1 MGTFSQFANAMDWAG
16 LGELILRIAAI
27 LLCLVVHEVCHGLAA
42 YRLGDPTAKMSH
54 RLSLNP
60 IHHLDVFGLIMMVV
74 AGFGWAKP
82 VPVDARYFKDPKRGM
97 AITALAGPAS
107 NFVLAYLAAI
117 LLSGYSAV
125 LTMRGESAVSEGV
138 TLFLSLLILL
148 NIGLGIFNL
157 IPFPPLDGS
166 KVVAMFLPDR
176 AYYRWMYLE
185 RYGMFLLMA
194 VLWFGWLDRFL
205 YAARSIVLDWMLS
218 ASEFAYYGV
227 LHLLGG

>member
-16 LGELILRIAAI
+16 LGELILRIVAI

-60 IHHLDVFGLIMMVV
+60 IHHLDVFGLIMMIV

-82 VPVDARYFKDPKRGM
+82 VPIDPRYFRNPKRGM

-107 NFVLAYLAAI
+107 NFVLAYLSCI

-125 LTMRGESAVSEGV
+125 LAVRGESAVSESI

-185 RYGMFLLMA
+185 RYGMLLLMA

-205 YAARSIVLDWMLS
+205 YAARTLVLDGMLS